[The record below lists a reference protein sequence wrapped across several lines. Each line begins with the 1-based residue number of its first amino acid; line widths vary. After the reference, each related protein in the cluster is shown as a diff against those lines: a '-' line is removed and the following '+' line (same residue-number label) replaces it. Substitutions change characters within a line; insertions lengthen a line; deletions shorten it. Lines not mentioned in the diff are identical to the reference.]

1 MDKIRVGIVGYGN
14 LGKGVEKAIKQN
26 PDFEL
31 TAILTRRPPDEL
43 TVDTGAVLKL
53 HVNDALS
60 LKGKVDVMILCGGSA
75 TDLPIQGPQFALHF
89 ITVDSFDT
97 HAKIPEY
104 FNTMNEISKNS
115 GLISLISSGW
125 DPGLF
130 SMNRCLAQAVLPFGS
145 GCTFWGKGVSQGH
158 SDAIRQ
164 IPGVEAAIQY
174 TIPNA
179 KAVEKARKGEG
190 DILTTRD
197 KHLRECFVVAK
208 EGVDKFDIENIIK
221 TMPHYFADYDT
232 VVHFI
237 GKDEFT
243 ENHTGMAHGGFVIH
257 SGKVNGSRQTMEFSL
272 NLYQNAEFTASVLVA
287 FARAACRYHREGR
300 TGALTVLDIPLTYL
314 SPKTDEELRKEL
326 L

>member
-1 MDKIRVGIVGYGN
+1 MNKIKAGIVGYGN
-14 LGKGVEKAIKQN
+14 LGKGVEKAITQN

-31 TAILTRRPPDEL
+31 TAILTRRSPDEL
-43 TVDTGAVLKL
+43 TVDTETALKL
-53 HVNDALS
+53 HVDDALS
-60 LKGKVDVMILCGGSA
+60 LKDKVDVMILCGGSA
-75 TDLPIQGPQFALHF
+75 TDFPKQGLQFAEHF
-89 ITVDSFDT
+89 NTVDSFDT

-104 FNTMNEISKNS
+104 FNSMNEISKKA

-130 SMNRCLAQAVLPFGS
+130 SISRCLAESVLPFGS

-158 SDAIRQ
+158 SDAIRRVN
-164 IPGVEAAIQY
+164 GVEAAIQY

-179 KAVEKARKGEG
+179 KAVEMARKGEG
-190 DILTTRD
+190 EILTTRD
-197 KHLRECFVVAK
+197 KHLRECFVVAI
-208 EGVDKFDIENIIK
+208 EGADKIEIENTIK

-237 GKDEFT
+237 SKDDFAL
-243 ENHTGMAHGGFVIH
+243 NHQGMAHGGFVIH
-257 SGKVNGSRQTMEFSL
+257 SFNINGNRQTMEFSL
-272 NLYQNAEFTASVLVA
+272 NLYHNAEFTACVLVA

-300 TGALTVLDIPLTYL
+300 SGALTVLDIPLTYL
-314 SPKTDEELRKEL
+314 SPKQDEELRKEL